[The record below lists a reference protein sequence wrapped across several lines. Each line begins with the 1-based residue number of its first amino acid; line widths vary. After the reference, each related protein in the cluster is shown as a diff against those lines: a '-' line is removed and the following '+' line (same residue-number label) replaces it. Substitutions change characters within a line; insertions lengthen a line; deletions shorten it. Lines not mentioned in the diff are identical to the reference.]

1 MAGKILRLMT
11 TSPVI
16 FSGDLLLRAFCSG
29 STVAHQPWACSFAA
43 AEGIKL
49 EHIVIMVL
57 GSWPAYSAGFP
68 TRIALN
74 GLASTSFAADARAA
88 QPVREVAPYCRHVES
103 ACCNFGE
110 DGDAG

>member
-1 MAGKILRLMT
+1 MADEILRLMT

-16 FSGDLLLRAFCSG
+16 FSGDLLLRAFSGSG
-29 STVAHQPWACSFAA
+29 STVAHQLWACSFAA

-49 EHIVIMVL
+49 ERIVIMVL

-74 GLASTSFAADARAA
+74 GLASTSLR
-88 QPVREVAPYCRHVES
+88 PTRGPHSLSVNSLSIV
-103 ACCNFGE
+103 GM
-110 DGDAG
+110 